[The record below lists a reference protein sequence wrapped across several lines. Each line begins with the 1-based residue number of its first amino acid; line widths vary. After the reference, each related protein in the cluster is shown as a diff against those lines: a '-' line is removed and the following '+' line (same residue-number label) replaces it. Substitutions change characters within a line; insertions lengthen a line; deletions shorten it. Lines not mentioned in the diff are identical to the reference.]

1 MKIVYCLPSTYLL
14 GGVERIVS
22 SKANLLSEMG
32 HEVSIVTTDQQGK
45 RPYFKINDNI
55 KCYDLGVNYCLNNQC
70 TFIKKLFYFFYN
82 FYQHKRRLKNLLM
95 DLKADIVISTFR
107 TEMGFLSK
115 IKDGSKKI
123 VEFHVC
129 RPMFRITRRK
139 GVMGYVDDFMMSKMI
154 HSLRKYDRFVVLSQ
168 EDAQNW
174 KELNNISVINNFYS
188 KDFTV
193 KAKLEE
199 HRVISIGRYEYQKG
213 YDRLINA
220 WALIAQ
226 QVPDWTLHIFGE
238 GSLRPV
244 LTKQIKELH
253 LENSVFLD
261 GATNNVG
268 KELLDSSIVAFSS
281 HYEGFPMS
289 IIEVESAGL
298 PVISFDA
305 PCGPKDIIRDGEDG
319 FLVKDG
325 DVEGLGKRLL
335 SLMQNDGL
343 RKEMGEK
350 AFENSKRFTPE
361 VIMPQWISLFE
372 TILKKK

>member
-1 MKIVYCLPSTYLL
+1 MKIIYCIPSIYCM
-14 GGVERIVS
+14 GGVERIIS
-22 SKANLLSEMG
+22 GKANMLTEMG
-32 HEVSIVTTDQQGK
+32 HDVSIITTDQQG
-45 RPYFKINDNI
+45 RPPYFKINDKI
-55 KCYDLGVNYCLNNQC
+55 KCYDLGINYSENKRRGL
-70 TFIKKLFYFFYN
+70 IKKLFYFFYN
-82 FYQHKRRLKNLLM
+82 SYLHKKRLEKLLIE
-95 DLKADIVISTFR
+95 LRADIVISTFFN
-107 TEMGFLSK
+107 EMAFLPQ

-123 VEFHVC
+123 VEFHFS

-139 GVMGYVDDFMMSKMI
+139 NIMGYVDKFMMSKNI
-154 HSLRKYDRFVVLSQ
+154 KTLRKYDRFVVLSQ

-174 KELNNISVINNFYS
+174 KELNNVSVINNVC
-188 KDFTV
+188 TIGIV
-193 KAKLEE
+193 ERAKLEE
-199 HRVISIGRYEYQKG
+199 HRVISVGRYEFQKG
-213 YDRLINA
+213 FDRLINS

-244 LTKQIKELH
+244 LTKQIQDLH

-261 GATNNVG
+261 GATNDIN
-268 KELLDSSIVAFSS
+268 KELLKSSIVAFTSN
-281 HYEGFPMS
+281 YEGFPMA

-298 PVISFDA
+298 PVVSFDA

-319 FLVKDG
+319 FLVKNG
-325 DVEGLGKRLL
+325 DVKSLSERLL
-335 SLMQNDGL
+335 SLMQNYEL

>member
-32 HEVSIVTTDQQGK
+32 HDVSIVTTDQQGK

-55 KCYDLGVNYCLNNQC
+55 KCYDLGINYCLNSQRSL
-70 TFIKKLFYFFYN
+70 IKKFFYFFYN
-82 FYQHKRRLKNLLM
+82 FYQHKRRLKKLLVE
-95 DLKADIVISTFR
+95 LRVDIVISTFR
-107 TEMGFLSK
+107 TEMGFLPS

-129 RPMFRITRRK
+129 KPMFRITRRK
-139 GVMGYVDDFMMSKMI
+139 GLMGYVDDFMMPKMI
-154 HSLRKYDRFVVLSQ
+154 HSLRKYDRFVVLSH
-168 EDAQNW
+168 EDARNW
-174 KELNNISVINNFYS
+174 KELNNVSVINNFCS

-226 QVPDWTLHIFGE
+226 QVPGWTLHIVGE
-238 GSLRPV
+238 GSLRSV
-244 LTKQIKELH
+244 LAKQIQDLH

-261 GATNNVG
+261 GAMNDIN
-268 KELLDSSIVAFSS
+268 KELSKSSIVAFTSN
-281 HYEGFPMS
+281 YEGFPMA
-289 IIEVESAGL
+289 IVEVESAGL
-298 PVISFDA
+298 PVVSFDA

-319 FLVKDG
+319 FLVKNG
-325 DVEGLGKRLL
+325 DIEGLGKRLL
-335 SLMQNDGL
+335 SLMQDDGL
-343 RKEMGEK
+343 RKKMGEK

>member
-1 MKIVYCLPSTYLL
+1 MKIIYCLPSTCHL
-14 GGVERIVS
+14 GGFERIIL
-22 SKANLLSEMG
+22 SKVNLLSEMG
-32 HEVSIVTTDQQGK
+32 HDVSIITTDQQGK
-45 RPYFKINDNI
+45 QPYFKINNKV
-55 KCYDLGVNYCLNNQC
+55 KCFDLDINYSQNRQRSLLR
-70 TFIKKLFYFFYN
+70 KLFYFFYN
-82 FYQHKRRLKNLLM
+82 FYQHKKRLKKLLVE
-95 DLKADIVISTFR
+95 LKADIVISTFCN
-107 TEMGFLSK
+107 EMGFLPQ

-123 VEFHVC
+123 VEFHFS

-139 GVMGYVDDFMMSKMI
+139 GIMGYVDDFMMTKMI

-199 HRVISIGRYEYQKG
+199 HRVISIGRYEYPKG

-226 QVPDWTLHIFGE
+226 QVSGWTLHIFGE
-238 GSLRPV
+238 GSLRHV

-261 GATNNVG
+261 GATHDID
-268 KELLDSSIVAFSS
+268 KELSKSSIAAFTSNF
-281 HYEGFPMS
+281 EGFLMAIVEAES
-289 IIEVESAGL
+289 IGL
-298 PVISFDA
+298 PVVSFDTS
-305 PCGPKDIIRDGEDG
+305 CGPKEIIRDGEDG
-319 FLVKDG
+319 FLVKNG
-325 DVEGLGKRLL
+325 DIESLGERLL
-335 SLMQNDGL
+335 SLMQNDEL